1 MRWGGIMTT
10 AAQAGPAGR
19 PGQGGD
25 PATVPDRTRRR
36 TGLPDHGHVSAR
48 FGGIPVLVTA
58 EMAAQIK
65 AFKQRQP

>member
-1 MRWGGIMTT
+1 MT
-10 AAQAGPAGR
+10 AAP
-19 PGQGGD
+19 PTSPD
-25 PATVPDRTRRR
+25 PASPDPARD

-48 FGGIPVLVTA
+48 FGGLPVLVTA